1 MISAL
6 LQGDLIADP
15 VQRTTAKG
23 APFVTATVRVPAGAD
38 ALLVGIAA
46 FDRTAGERLA
56 KLQKGATV
64 AAAGTLEATEWE
76 RNGETRK
83 GWRLTATEVLSV
95 YAARKRR
102 ETEAGE

>member
-1 MISAL
+1 MIAAWVH
-6 LQGDLIADP
+6 GDLISEP
-15 VQRTTAKG
+15 VERTTAKG

-38 ALLVGIAA
+38 TLLVGIAT

-56 KLQKGATV
+56 KLHKGATV

-76 RNGETRK
+76 KDGETRR
-83 GWRLTATEVLSV
+83 GWRLTATEILSV

-102 ETEAGE
+102 ESEAGE

>member
-1 MISAL
+1 MIAAL
-6 LQGDLIADP
+6 VQGDLISEP
-15 VQRTTAKG
+15 VIRTTAKG

-56 KLQKGATV
+56 KLHKGASL

-76 RNGETRK
+76 KDGETRR
-83 GWRLTATEVLSV
+83 GWRLTATEILTV